1 MVFVQGKKVH
11 LGRILSAGLS
21 AQVVSV
27 HRSILQIS
35 GLEESKV
42 FFVDTW
48 SFSEVVFNTDWTVYK
63 SGV

>member
-1 MVFVQGKKVH
+1 MH

-21 AQVVSV
+21 ASV

-48 SFSEVVFNTDWTVYK
+48 FFFR
-63 SGV
+63 GGL